1 MRIVYLKGLGFR
13 GLHGLNPRNL
23 RNPRLPLCS
32 LSDMPLLEFSLDIED
47 EIVFRALPVR
57 SDQQSKW
64 RLAEHALDDNPGI
77 EPLYEVTQ
85 EIKVLFVLE
94 DPKRPSRV
102 FGRERGAAY
111 EMQVMNF

>member
-1 MRIVYLKGLGFR
+1 
-13 GLHGLNPRNL
+13 
-23 RNPRLPLCS
+23 
-32 LSDMPLLEFSLDIED
+32 MPLLEFFLDVED

-64 RLAEHALDDNPGI
+64 GLAEHALDDNPGI

-102 FGRERGAAY
+102 FGRERGTAY
-111 EMQVMNF
+111 EMQVMNFQRVNAHARHLVGHCQPLLACLPWKSKN